1 VRKVLGSLRNNLI
14 NQFLTESIL
23 ISFIALILAGL
34 MAWAMLPYFNQVANK
49 EIGIGLF
56 SKSWLLPSLVI
67 LMLIVGLMAG
77 SYPAFYLSSFK
88 PIVVLKGKLAG
99 GFKRSW
105 LRSSLVVF
113 QFAISI
119 VLIIGTIV
127 IYKQIMYIQNKNLG
141 YNRDQVLILE
151 NTDPLGTQ
159 AKAFENELLKVP
171 GVQSATMTGFLPTS
185 TWRNDSPIFGDA
197 SLDQKTAVS
206 SQIWTVDEN
215 YIPTLGMQMIKGRNF
230 SKQFLTD
237 SSAIIVNESAA
248 RLLGFADPINK
259 PIYFLTDFKT
269 KAVATYH
276 IIGIVKDFNYNSLR
290 ESVTPLTLF
299 YGTQTSKIALK
310 INTANIKGLIAQIEN
325 KWKTMAPGQPF
336 SYAFMDE
343 QFNNQYKIEQRVS
356 QISVTFSILAILIA
370 CLGLFGLVTYAAEQ
384 RIKEIGIR
392 KVLGA
397 SVTNLVGMLSK
408 DFLKL
413 VAISA
418 VVAFPVAWWAMHKWL
433 QDFAYRV
440 QIGWWV
446 FAVAGIIALL
456 IAVFTVSFQA
466 IKAALTN
473 PVKNLRTE

>member
-1 VRKVLGSLRNNLI
+1 
-14 NQFLTESIL
+14 
-23 ISFIALILAGL
+23 
-34 MAWAMLPYFNQVANK
+34 
-49 EIGIGLF
+49 
-56 SKSWLLPSLVI
+56 
-67 LMLIVGLMAG
+67 
-77 SYPAFYLSSFK
+77 
-88 PIVVLKGKLAG
+88 
-99 GFKRSW
+99 
-105 LRSSLVVF
+105 
-113 QFAISI
+113 
-119 VLIIGTIV
+119 
-127 IYKQIMYIQNKNLG
+127 
-141 YNRDQVLILE
+141 
-151 NTDPLGTQ
+151 
-159 AKAFENELLKVP
+159 
-171 GVQSATMTGFLPTS
+171 
-185 TWRNDSPIFGDA
+185 
-197 SLDQKTAVS
+197 
-206 SQIWTVDEN
+206 
-215 YIPTLGMQMIKGRNF
+215 MQMIKGRNF

-248 RLLGFADPINK
+248 RLLGFAEPINK

-310 INTANIKGLIAQIEN
+310 INTANIKGLVAQIEN

-343 QFNNQYKIEQRVS
+343 QFNNQYKTEQRVS

-397 SVTNLVGMLSK
+397 SVANLVRMLSK

-413 VAISA
+413 VAVSA
-418 VVAFPVAWWAMHKWL
+418 LIAFPVAWWAMHKWL

-440 QIGWWV
+440 QISWWV
-446 FAVAGIIALL
+446 FAVAAIIALL

-466 IKAALTN
+466 IKAALSN